1 MARHDFVFLSLI
13 ALVTLFLGY
22 QLASG
27 FGETQNKI
35 SHHGLQNWSDFND
48 KANRQSPDDED
59 LYLIAR
65 QWEWS
70 PELELKAGKAYILH
84 VASEDI
90 QHAFHLEKGAT
101 GQSIDILLQP
111 GTEYLIPLKI
121 EKEGQYAIGCTQYC
135 GIEHNKMRSR
145 IIVRK

>member
-1 MARHDFVFLSLI
+1 MERRDYAILFLI
-13 ALVTLFLGY
+13 ALMAIFFGY
-22 QLASG
+22 QLASS
-27 FGETQNKI
+27 FGKTQKNVTYRAI
-35 SHHGLQNWSDFND
+35 ESWSDFND
-48 KANRQSPDDED
+48 KVKGQSFNDED
-59 LYLIAR
+59 IYLVAR

-70 PELELKAGKAYILH
+70 PALELKVGQSYILH

-101 GQSIDILLQP
+101 GQSIDVLLQP
-111 GTEYLIPLKI
+111 KTEYIIPLKI
-121 EKEGQYAIGCTQYC
+121 EQEGQYAIGCTQYC